1 MEHLALPDEQPGGN
15 YSKQRMFT
23 WKGEGGIV
31 HPTCQLFCVCVS
43 ISVNSLPFDAPPRS
57 AQSSL
62 PVWFHFVVR
71 GEVRCKRQQQQQ
83 PGAVLVLKPHGGL
96 L

>member
-23 WKGEGGIV
+23 WNGEGGIV
-31 HPTCQLFCVCVS
+31 HPTCQLFCACVS
-43 ISVNSLPFDAPPRS
+43 VSVNSLPFHTPARS

-62 PVWFHFVVR
+62 PVGFHFIVQ
-71 GEVRCKRQQQQQ
+71 GEARREQRQQQ
-83 PGAVLVLKPHGGL
+83 PGAVLVLKPHEGFL
-96 L
+96 